1 MPKVPGVEPEVEANN
16 SPEMKELAELR
27 VRMNALASE
36 NEKLKTKLEYFQK
49 KQAEKS
55 VEQPAGDV
63 VVLSG
68 QRHDIVMRER
78 VVDMVTAWRGRFVHD
93 DDIVLLVKK
102 A

>member
-1 MPKVPGVEPEVEANN
+1 MPKVPGAEPEVEATVA
-16 SPEMKELAELR
+16 PEMKELAEVKTKL
-27 VRMNALASE
+27 NALSAE

-49 KQAEKS
+49 KQAEKPA
-55 VEQPAGDV
+55 EQTSGDV

-68 QRHDIVMRER
+68 QKHDIVMRER